1 MKENRF
7 LVREDIGTD
16 HEIVSYYD
24 SYDEACRYC
33 RGLYNTLYMIQEVKN
48 CDSPK
53 ELSLATPQGSL

>member
-16 HEIVSYYD
+16 HESVSY
-24 SYDEACRYC
+24 
-33 RGLYNTLYMIQEVKN
+33 YMIQEVKN

>member
-16 HEIVSYYD
+16 HESVSYYD

-33 RGLYNTLYMIQEVKN
+33 RGLYNTLYMIQGVKN